1 MNERRLDERAQP
13 QQFSLF
19 DTTVP
24 LRSESAREDLPA
36 TAREL
41 VEVIGIDATIDLVKM
56 FGGDDLKIP
65 EVVNGTSR
73 MWEILV
79 ETVGPA
85 AAEKLVRRYA
95 GTPLYIPTCRIAL
108 ITLRDR
114 SIIQRFDQGEDFDK
128 LRREH
133 KITRRHMYRILKKP
147 TP

>member
-1 MNERRLDERAQP
+1 MKPSDLVDHAQV
-13 QQFSLF
+13 QYSLF
-19 DTTVP
+19 DATVP
-24 LRSESAREDLPA
+24 LRSESAREELPA

-95 GTPLYIPTCRIAL
+95 GTPIYIPTCRIAL
-108 ITLRDR
+108 ISHRDR
-114 SIIQRFDQGEDFDK
+114 SIIERFDAGEDFDK

-133 KITRRHMYRILKKP
+133 KITRRHLYRILKKP
-147 TP
+147 T

>member
-1 MNERRLDERAQP
+1 MSDRRLADLDTR
-13 QQFSLF
+13 QFSLF
-19 DTTVP
+19 DATVP
-24 LRSESAREDLPA
+24 LRSESVREDLPA

-79 ETVGPA
+79 ETVGPDSA
-85 AAEKLVRRYA
+85 AKLVKRYA
-95 GTPLYIPTCRIAL
+95 GTPIYIPTCRIAL
-108 ITLRDR
+108 IAHRDR
-114 SIIQRFDQGEDFDK
+114 SIIQRFDAGEDFDK

-133 KITRRHMYRILKKP
+133 KITRRHLYRILKKP
-147 TP
+147 I

>member
-1 MNERRLDERAQP
+1 MNDRRLSDADVP

-41 VEVIGIDATIDLVKM
+41 VDVIGIDATIDLVKM

-79 ETVGPA
+79 ETVGPG
-85 AAEKLVRRYA
+85 AAEKLVHRYA

-108 ITLRDR
+108 LAVRDR
-114 SIIQRFDQGEDFDK
+114 SIIQRFDAGEDFDK
-128 LRREH
+128 LRREY
-133 KITRRHMYRILKKP
+133 KMTRRHMYRILKKP
-147 TP
+147 T